1 MIGTELLR
9 ELIETVIL
17 TGKVKGIE
25 PVSLLLI
32 AAPESGKTSVV
43 LERACKSIEAYADIT
58 GRGIHTV
65 IKSNPELTH
74 IVINDLVA
82 CLSHKQSVNRYT
94 IAQLNAITEEGI
106 TSIAT
111 PGGIEKFEDGR
122 RGIIASLTY
131 SLVKDARHWW
141 NKIGFTSR
149 MLPFCYMYPA
159 DLIVQ
164 IKSDIDLRQQSGNN
178 GSAPLLAKKPKDF
191 PVPKNTIAVEYAQS
205 YVKDIR
211 RLADVRA
218 MILKEQGMRRLKQ
231 YHALAQAHALWR
243 KRVSPVV
250 TEKDVEFLARI
261 DRYVSYEDAQAL

>member
-17 TGKVKGIE
+17 TGKVKGIN

-58 GRGIHTV
+58 GRGIHAV
-65 IKSNPELTH
+65 IKANPELTH

-106 TSIAT
+106 TSIAS
-111 PGGIEKFEDGR
+111 PGGIEKFEDGK

-131 SLVKDARHWW
+131 ELVKDARHWW

-164 IKSDIDLRQQSGNN
+164 IKSDIDLHQQYGNN
-178 GSAPLLAKKPKDF
+178 GASPPTTKKPKDF
-191 PVPKNTIAVEYAQS
+191 PVPKNTISVEYPAEF
-205 YVKDIR
+205 VKDIR
-211 RLADVRA
+211 RIADVRA
-218 MILKEQGMRRLKQ
+218 IILREQGMRRLKQ

-243 KRVSPVV
+243 KRASPIV
-250 TEKDVEFLARI
+250 TEKDVEFMSKI
-261 DRYVSYEDAQAL
+261 DKYVSYEEAQPL

>member
-1 MIGTELLR
+1 VIGTELLR

-17 TGKVKGIE
+17 TGKVKGIA

-43 LERACKSIEAYADIT
+43 LERGCKSIEAYADIT

-65 IKSNPELTH
+65 IKSNPDLTH

-106 TSIAT
+106 THIAT
-111 PGGIEKFEDGR
+111 PGGIEKFEDGK

-164 IKSDIDLRQQSGNN
+164 IKSDIDLHQQSGNN
-178 GSAPLLAKKPKDF
+178 GSAPPPYKKPKDF
-191 PVPKNTIAVEYAQS
+191 IVPKNTIAVEYPAS
-205 YVKDIR
+205 HVKEIR
-211 RLADVRA
+211 RIADVRA
-218 MILKEQGMRRLKQ
+218 VILREQGMRRLKQ

-243 KRVSPVV
+243 KRNSPTV
-250 TEKDVEFLARI
+250 TEKDVEFIARI
-261 DRYVSYEDAQAL
+261 DKYVSYDEAQAL